1 METPIEQVKGLR
13 VRIDQAKIARDQLNQ
28 DIENMIDE
36 LCRKLRDMPLA
47 DRIQAD
53 GQSTQ
58 VRE

>member
-1 METPIEQVKGLR
+1 METDIEQVKRLR
-13 VRIDQAKIARDQLNQ
+13 ARIDQAQATRNKLNQ

-53 GQSTQ
+53 GQGVKVT
-58 VRE
+58 

>member
-1 METPIEQVKGLR
+1 METDIEQVKRLR
-13 VRIDQAKIARDQLNQ
+13 ARIDQAQATRNKLNQ

-53 GQSTQ
+53 GQGALK
-58 VRE
+58 